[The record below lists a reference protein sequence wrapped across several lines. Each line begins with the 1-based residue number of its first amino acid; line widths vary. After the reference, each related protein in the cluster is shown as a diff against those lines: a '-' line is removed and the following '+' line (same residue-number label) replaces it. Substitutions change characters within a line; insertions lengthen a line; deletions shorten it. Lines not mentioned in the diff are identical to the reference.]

1 MCQFASLVLNALES
15 TLKICES
22 FYWTDSSIVL
32 SWVNNKDKVF
42 KTHVQQQLIQIRQFI
57 SYFEKFKLVPSKLN
71 PADLST
77 KNLSPKEL
85 FSNKLCFSGPQFL
98 SLPRN
103 CWPDLNLKKTFQIII
118 LILVV

>member
-85 FSNKLCFSGPQFL
+85 FSNKLCSSGPQFL

-103 CWPDLNLKKTFQIII
+103 CWPDLNLEKTFHIII